1 MKNGDNV
8 RVKTKWHERLAA
20 FKKYYGY
27 KNADLARMSGN
38 TLQSVK
44 NISQREVPGWLKF
57 AIQVWENEYRD
68 FPIPENFNLN
78 HKYGRVEVVEN
89 DGVFSAQ
96 YDGEV
101 FKTKPTLKSILAWVE
116 EKSEQF

>member
-1 MKNGDNV
+1 MKTV
-8 RVKTKWHERLAA
+8 WHERLAA

-27 KNADLARMSGN
+27 TNADLARMSGN

-44 NISQREVPGWLKF
+44 NISQGEVPGWLRF

-68 FPIPENFNLN
+68 FPIPENFDLN

-89 DGVFSAQ
+89 DGEFSAK

-101 FKTKPTLKSILAWVE
+101 FETKPTLKSILAWVE
-116 EKSEQF
+116 ENSERFNSA